1 MNTYRR
7 LVRPAVFSAFC
18 ALTLAACEGGLS
30 TPVSPSAAADVSS
43 ALNADG
49 SNLKATAPNGVFPL
63 ADATGIPVEAILTV
77 QAAKGNYLVT
87 NFAHRFEVADADN
100 FGTILSSGMGS
111 IDSQGLIRYFTPALP
126 ANKKVFWRSR
136 AERDDKYGPWSQ
148 VMAFTTVGPP
158 TTPTTPTTPAD
169 PNAPAV
175 GPRPNDPPPGTRLPL
190 PNARPFIDAMA
201 SQLGTL
207 SSCPFGRKYSSNP
220 WLDKLVDNL
229 RAADAR
235 WGYNGKPT
243 KVPSEN
249 NGFPV
254 TCAGDEIAYHYGAGD
269 SLNSPNVYLID
280 VLGGHCGSTPATT
293 YRDFTGEEPGFWTL
307 TRTPAR

>member
-1 MNTYRR
+1 MNTYY
-7 LVRPAVFSAFC
+7 RPLKLSAVAAFC
-18 ALTLAACEGGLS
+18 ALSLAACAGDMS
-30 TPVSPSAAADVSS
+30 TPVSPTAVTGGTST
-43 ALNADG
+43 LNADG

-77 QAAKGNYLVT
+77 QAAKGSHLVA
-87 NFAHRFEVADADN
+87 NFSHRFEVADSDS
-100 FGTILSSGMGS
+100 FGAILSSGNGAA
-111 IDSQGLIRYFTPALP
+111 DSQGLIRFFTAPLP
-126 ANKKVFWRSR
+126 ASKRVFWRSR
-136 AERDDKYGPWSQ
+136 AERDDKFGPWSAT
-148 VMAFTTVGPP
+148 MAFTTIGP
-158 TTPTTPTTPAD
+158 TTPTTPTTPSD

-175 GPRPNDPPPGTRLPL
+175 GPRPNDPPAGSRLPL
-190 PNARPFIDAMA
+190 PNARPFIDAM
-201 SQLGTL
+201 SGLLGTL
-207 SSCPFGRKYSSNP
+207 NSCPFGRKYSSNP
-220 WLDKLVDNL
+220 WLDRLVDNL
-229 RAADAR
+229 RATDAR

-254 TCAGDEIAYHYGAGD
+254 TCAGDEIAYHYGPGE
-269 SLNSPNVYLID
+269 SLNSPSVYLID